1 MGRSCGQVIS
11 VFESIVKAFH
21 TLIEDCY
28 EFLQFSNRM
37 LVENNLHKSNMNMWT
52 SSGYT

>member
-21 TLIEDCY
+21 TLMEDCY

-37 LVENNLHKSNMNMWT
+37 LVENNLHRSNMNMWT
-52 SSGYT
+52 SSG